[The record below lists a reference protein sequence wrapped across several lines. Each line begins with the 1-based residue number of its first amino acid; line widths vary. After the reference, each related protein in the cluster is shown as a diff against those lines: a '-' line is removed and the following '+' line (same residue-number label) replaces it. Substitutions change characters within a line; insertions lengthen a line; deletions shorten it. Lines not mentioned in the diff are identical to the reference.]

1 MHLQPILMS
10 KADEKENLVK
20 WLKQV
25 PIFENL
31 EDKQLKKL
39 QSAFTT
45 NKFKEGEVI
54 AKEGEMSVAFYLVS
68 DGEVEVRKGNKTL
81 AKLAKGQFFGEM
93 TLLDKYPRSA
103 DVIAKTDTTC
113 LVLPSWQFESLIMT
127 QPKVAL
133 EIMRVLARRLR
144 EVEKNII

>member
-1 MHLQPILMS
+1 MS
-10 KADEKENLVK
+10 KADEKENLIK

-45 NKFKEGEVI
+45 KKFKEGEVI

-68 DGEVEVRKGNKTL
+68 DGEVEVRKGKKTIANL
-81 AKLAKGQFFGEM
+81 GRGQFFC
-93 TLLDKYPRSA
+93 
-103 DVIAKTDTTC
+103 DTTFLYQYLC
-113 LVLPSWQFESLIMT
+113 SAHVRGKTNTTSRGLPSCQFETRMLT
-127 QPKVAL
+127 RRKVPL
-133 EIMRVLARRLR
+133 
-144 EVEKNII
+144 

>member
-1 MHLQPILMS
+1 MS
-10 KADEKENLVK
+10 KADEKENLIK

-45 NKFKEGEVI
+45 KKFKEGEVI

-68 DGEVEVRKGNKTL
+68 DGEVEVRKGKKTIANL
-81 AKLAKGQFFGEM
+81 GRGQFFGEM

-113 LVLPSWQFESLIMT
+113 LVLPSLQFESLMLT

>member
-45 NKFKEGEVI
+45 KKFKEGEVI

-68 DGEVEVRKGNKTL
+68 DG
-81 AKLAKGQFFGEM
+81 
-93 TLLDKYPRSA
+93 
-103 DVIAKTDTTC
+103 
-113 LVLPSWQFESLIMT
+113 
-127 QPKVAL
+127 
-133 EIMRVLARRLR
+133 
-144 EVEKNII
+144 